1 MWGSLGVGDL
11 ALASI
16 READTRQLADIHAAT
31 FARPWTDGE
40 FDDLLARPTNDG
52 FILRMPK
59 SRGGRIEGFVLTRTV
74 IDEVEILT
82 IAVRPNWQA
91 LGAGRRLMDAALG
104 AAHAARAKSVF
115 LEVDEHNRPALALY
129 RRLGFSEVGRRDGYS
144 APPGGRGGN
153 ALVMRRDIA

>member
-1 MWGSLGVGDL
+1 MWGSLGVNDL
-11 ALASI
+11 ALAPI
-16 READTRQLADIHAAT
+16 GEADTRLLADIHAAT

-40 FDDLLARPTNDG
+40 FDALLTRPTNDG
-52 FILRMPK
+52 FILRLPK
-59 SRGGRIEGFVLTRTV
+59 SRGGKPVGFVLTRTV

-82 IAVRPNWQA
+82 IAVQPNWQA

-115 LEVDEHNRPALALY
+115 LEVDEHNHAALALY
-129 RRLGFSEVGRRDGYS
+129 RRLGFSQVGRRDGYYALS
-144 APPGGRGGN
+144 GGAGGN